1 MLSYFSFSP
10 SAFFSAHHFE
20 HSLVNWRWFRVCRVH
35 LQPLLTVHVRC
46 GIRHTVSG
54 VNDGYA
60 DIPGCKTRNWEEKEK
75 RDDGEGGRDG
85 KRALCKIDKSGS
97 WLDTHEDARERTA
110 LALVNTAS
118 SFCIFL
124 IHSF

>member
-1 MLSYFSFSP
+1 MM
-10 SAFFSAHHFE
+10 
-20 HSLVNWRWFRVCRVH
+20 
-35 LQPLLTVHVRC
+35 
-46 GIRHTVSG
+46 
-54 VNDGYA
+54 
-60 DIPGCKTRNWEEKEK
+60 DIPGCKQTRSWEEKGK

-97 WLDTHEDARERTA
+97 WLDTHEDAREHTA

-124 IHSF
+124 SHSF

>member
-1 MLSYFSFSP
+1 M
-10 SAFFSAHHFE
+10 
-20 HSLVNWRWFRVCRVH
+20 
-35 LQPLLTVHVRC
+35 QPLLTVHVRC
-46 GIRHTVSG
+46 GIRHTVSVG

-60 DIPGCKTRNWEEKEK
+60 DIPGCKHTRNWEEKGK

-124 IHSF
+124 SHSF